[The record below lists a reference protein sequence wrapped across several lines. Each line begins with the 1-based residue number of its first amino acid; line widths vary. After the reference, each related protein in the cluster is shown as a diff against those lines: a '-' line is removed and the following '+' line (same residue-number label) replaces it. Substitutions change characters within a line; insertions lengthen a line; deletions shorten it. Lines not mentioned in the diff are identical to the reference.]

1 LLVNYGFPYSKS
13 CIYYYSAFGDRMSSC
28 LIQSPE
34 AQPVLPLK
42 AKKRAKV
49 LLFSELTKFS
59 GKKIPKNVI
68 LLA

>member
-1 LLVNYGFPYSKS
+1 
-13 CIYYYSAFGDRMSSC
+13 MSSC